1 MCSSMKNF
9 VTAALA
15 CAALGRGALGRD
27 VCPTELKTGGTT
39 LNPEGSERRALRMGG
54 FSEWSLS
61 TPAFEQQLGD
71 DALLTLEKRVRAD
84 FLDMQSEGANVY
96 ADYPKVCQYRRQVV
110 AGTNYDLLVS
120 AGDMIWE
127 VRMFQPLPHTG
138 EPTMITE
145 FERITEITT
154 WWAENE

>member
-1 MCSSMKNF
+1 MF
-9 VTAALA
+9 DPRRA
-15 CAALGRGALGRD
+15 
-27 VCPTELKTGGTT
+27 
-39 LNPEGSERRALRMGG
+39 PEGSGARLLREVRGA
-54 FSEWSLS
+54 E
-61 TPAFEQQLGD
+61 
-71 DALLTLEKRVRAD
+71 RVRAD

-96 ADYPKVCQYRRQVV
+96 ADFPKVCQYRRQVV

-127 VRMFQPLPHTG
+127 VRMLQPLPHTG

-154 WWAENE
+154 WWAESE

>member
-1 MCSSMKNF
+1 MGQSSMKF
-9 VTAALA
+9 GTFARAAFAPL
-15 CAALGRGALGRD
+15 ALGRD
-27 VCPTELKTGGTT
+27 VCPTELKTGGMT

-54 FSEWSLS
+54 CSEWALS

-96 ADYPKVCQYRRQVV
+96 ADFPKVCQYRRQVV

-138 EPTMITE
+138 KLTMITE

-154 WWAENE
+154 WWAESE